1 MSDTPETPRQRLL
14 SLRGLLPFVRP
25 HRGLLAGWLLA
36 LAFSSGA
43 TLFFPYA
50 FRQVIDHGFAR
61 GGAEVNRW
69 FLMMFAVAVVL
80 ACATAVRFYTV
91 SLLGERVI
99 ADLRRSLYAHLLALD
114 QAFFERTR
122 AGELLS
128 RLSADAEM
136 LRSIVGSSM
145 SIALRSIITVADLR
159 WSASR

>member
-69 FLMMFAVAVVL
+69 FLNTLFLFLAVAG
-80 ACATAVRFYTV
+80 A
-91 SLLGERVI
+91 SLCLFALGKI
-99 ADLRRSLYAHLLALD
+99 AFGAA
-114 QAFFERTR
+114 A
-122 AGELLS
+122 
-128 RLSADAEM
+128 
-136 LRSIVGSSM
+136 
-145 SIALRSIITVADLR
+145 
-159 WSASR
+159 